1 MTRPWP
7 CPGMALPWGLIVIVL
22 GFAYGA
28 LRPGRQ
34 RKGTLFLTGLLI
46 GVLVAVAL
54 LVLGFLTHVPV
65 LEIAGVVGAV
75 GIVVTAVVLSLLFV
89 LGVWLGDLVTG
100 AGRHLR
106 A

>member
-1 MTRPWP
+1 MNV
-7 CPGMALPWGLIVIVL
+7 PWGLIVIVL

-28 LRPGRQ
+28 LMPGKQ
-34 RKGTLFLTGLLI
+34 RKSTLFASGLLI
-46 GVLVAVAL
+46 GVLLAIVL
-54 LVLGFLTHVPV
+54 LVLGFLTKVPV

-75 GIVVTAVVLSLLFV
+75 GMVITAAVLSLLFV

>member
-1 MTRPWP
+1 
-7 CPGMALPWGLIVIVL
+7 MALPWGLIVIAL

-28 LRPGRQ
+28 LLPGRQ
-34 RKGTLFLTGLLI
+34 RKSTLFLGGLLV
-46 GVLVAVAL
+46 GVLLAILL
-54 LVLGFLTHVPV
+54 LVLSFLTHVPV

-75 GIVVTAVVLSLLFV
+75 GLVVTAAVLSLLFII
-89 LGVWLGDLVTG
+89 GVWLGDLVTG

>member
-1 MTRPWP
+1 
-7 CPGMALPWGLIVIVL
+7 MAVPWGLAVVVL

-28 LRPGRQ
+28 LKPGRQ
-34 RKGTLFLTGLLI
+34 GKGRLLLQGLLI
-46 GVLVAVAL
+46 GLLLAAILVVLDLFLQVPVLLKVAGIAVAL
-54 LVLGFLTHVPV
+54 L
-65 LEIAGVVGAV
+65 
-75 GIVVTAVVLSLLFV
+75 IVVSAVVFTLLFV

>member
-1 MTRPWP
+1 MNI
-7 CPGMALPWGLIVIVL
+7 PWGLIVIVL

-28 LRPGRQ
+28 LKPGRQ
-34 RKGTLFLTGLLI
+34 RKGALFASGLLI
-46 GVLVAVAL
+46 GVLLAVGL
-54 LVLGFLTHVPV
+54 LLLGSLANVPV
-65 LEIAGVVGAV
+65 LEIAGLVGAV
-75 GIVVTAVVLSLLFV
+75 GLVVTAVVLSLLFI